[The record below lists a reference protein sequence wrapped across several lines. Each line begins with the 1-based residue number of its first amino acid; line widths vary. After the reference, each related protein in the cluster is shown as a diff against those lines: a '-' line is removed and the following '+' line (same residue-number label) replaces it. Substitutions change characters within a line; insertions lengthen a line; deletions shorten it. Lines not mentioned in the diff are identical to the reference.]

1 MRRGKTGGRMRRGR
15 TGGRGRQEEERRRK
29 GRNRERERK
38 GIGEGGGRRELIE
51 SRETYKSEEAK
62 VAVSL
67 IRDAKRRAL
76 LWCHVSI
83 YNYYY
88 FRASCKGALIT
99 VQISPAAGCMSTCT
113 TTVT

>member
-1 MRRGKTGGRMRRGR
+1 MRRGR
-15 TGGRGRQEEERRRK
+15 TGGRGRQEEERRK

-38 GIGEGGGRRELIE
+38 GIGEGSGRRELIE

-62 VAVSL
+62 VTVSL
-67 IRDAKRRAL
+67 IRDVKRRAL
-76 LWCHVSI
+76 FWCHVSI

-88 FRASCKGALIT
+88 FRASCKGASALIT